1 MIKNAR
7 HSDHIHK
14 FQGTCHLN
22 KTHPTKTSCLSL
34 TLSFAAMASDEDL
47 GSKEERMEWLRA
59 RGVRI
64 EEPTG
69 GYGGPAVS
77 GSGRSFIYVSRRFW

>member
-1 MIKNAR
+1 
-7 HSDHIHK
+7 
-14 FQGTCHLN
+14 LN
-22 KTHPTKTSCLSL
+22 
-34 TLSFAAMASDEDL
+34 FAAMASDLSEDL

-69 GYGGPAVS
+69 GYGGPAVT
-77 GSGRSFIYVSRRFW
+77 GTGRSFIYASRRFLVRNSRCEV